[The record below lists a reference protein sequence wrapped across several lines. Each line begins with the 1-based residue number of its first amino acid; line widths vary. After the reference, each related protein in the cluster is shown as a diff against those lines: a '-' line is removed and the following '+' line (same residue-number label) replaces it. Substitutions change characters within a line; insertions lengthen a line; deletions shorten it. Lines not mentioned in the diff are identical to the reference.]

1 MTERTFLTTAN
12 TEAGVR
18 KIADW
23 YGWQAEED
31 NEGQII
37 IYTDIPEGAPQVAQE
52 AAAIYGWDYD
62 SDNLGAILLYT
73 GVYSD
78 AKLYTGVRDD
88 DDSESYSDNER
99 LS

>member
-12 TEAGVR
+12 TEADVR

-23 YGWQAEED
+23 YGWQVEED
-31 NEGQII
+31 NSGQLI
-37 IYTDIPEGAPQVAQE
+37 IYTDIPEGAPEVAQE
-52 AAAIYGWDYD
+52 AAQIYDWEYD

-78 AKLYTGVRDD
+78 EQIRRDEKNGLYPDKRDPC
-88 DDSESYSDNER
+88 N
-99 LS
+99 

>member
-1 MTERTFLTTAN
+1 MRRTFLTTAN
-12 TEAGVR
+12 TEAKVR

-37 IYTDIPEGAPQVAQE
+37 IYTDINEDASEVAEE

-62 SDNLGAILLYT
+62 SENNGSIVLFTGIL
-73 GVYSD
+73 SD
-78 AKLYTGVRDD
+78 DA
-88 DDSESYSDNER
+88 S
-99 LS
+99 

>member
-12 TEAGVR
+12 TEADVR
-18 KIADW
+18 KIAEW

-31 NEGQII
+31 NNGQLI
-37 IYTDIPEGAPQVAQE
+37 IYTDIPEGAPEVAQE
-52 AAAIYGWDYD
+52 AAAIYHWDYD

-78 AKLYTGVRDD
+78 EQIRRDEKNGLYPDKLDPC
-88 DDSESYSDNER
+88 N
-99 LS
+99 

>member
-12 TEAGVR
+12 TEAKVR

-37 IYTDIPEGAPQVAQE
+37 IYTDIPESAPEVAQE
-52 AAAIYGWDYD
+52 AAAIYHWDYD
-62 SDNLGAILLYT
+62 SDNLGSILLYT

-78 AKLYTGVRDD
+78 DA
-88 DDSESYSDNER
+88 S
-99 LS
+99 

>member
-1 MTERTFLTTAN
+1 MTERKFLTTAK
-12 TEAGVR
+12 TEADVR

-23 YGWQAEED
+23 YGWQTEED
-31 NEGQII
+31 NEGQLI

-52 AAAIYGWDYD
+52 AAAIYNWDYD

-78 AKLYTGVRDD
+78 EQIRRDEKNGLYPDKWD
-88 DDSESYSDNER
+88 PAN
-99 LS
+99 

>member
-1 MTERTFLTTAN
+1 MRRTFLTTAN
-12 TEAGVR
+12 TEAKVR

-37 IYTDIPEGAPQVAQE
+37 IYTDINEAAPEVAEE

-62 SDNLGAILLYT
+62 SENNGSIVLFT
-73 GVYSD
+73 GIHTDVTS
-78 AKLYTGVRDD
+78 
-88 DDSESYSDNER
+88 
-99 LS
+99 